1 MSSIGYL
8 VVLMILYV
16 AHAFHL
22 LSSIGYLAVLMILYV
37 AHVLF

>member
-1 MSSIGYL
+1 
-8 VVLMILYV
+8 MILYV